1 MKRVET
7 NIVKSLRV
15 QYRMEK
21 MADFLRES
29 NQDLQNENEK
39 LEHMTL
45 EDPLTQLYNRRY
57 FEMHL
62 EKEWRQALRDNK
74 KITLI
79 VIDVDYF
86 KLFNDTYGHAEGD
99 QCLKLIAFQLKQSL
113 HRPGDIIA
121 RIGGEEFVALLPDI
135 DERGALTVVENM
147 QNNLKDAF
155 IVHAASPVNDFVTVS
170 IGIASAFPFDGVTAL
185 GLFKAAD
192 KALYKAKTKG
202 RNQLVIGEPDV
213 IIA

>member
-1 MKRVET
+1 M
-7 NIVKSLRV
+7 
-15 QYRMEK
+15 
-21 MADFLRES
+21 
-29 NQDLQNENEK
+29 
-39 LEHMTL
+39 
-45 EDPLTQLYNRRY
+45 
-57 FEMHL
+57 
-62 EKEWRQALRDNK
+62 
-74 KITLI
+74 
-79 VIDVDYF
+79 
-86 KLFNDTYGHAEGD
+86 
-99 QCLKLIAFQLKQSL
+99 
-113 HRPGDIIA
+113 
-121 RIGGEEFVALLPDI
+121 ALLPDI